1 MNLSPEEKVIAA
13 RLMLLKKNPFFGYI
27 LAHIPVIPK
36 DRPSTKKVYIIY
48 NPEFFEKLTTE
59 EVATVLVHEC
69 MHYVLGHSV
78 RGKILKRTYPK
89 HASVIN
95 LAEDVVINA
104 ILDKNG
110 FKKVGEGI
118 WPTARSAVYL
128 VDSDGNTIRIEN
140 AHEKSVEEVF
150 HELLNHKF
158 DKIATENTD
167 TASLVVQEDEPI
179 EGEKQQTDI
188 NRARKD
194 SGDLKNLEELEQE
207 IKTPEKPIKNP
218 EDLLNSAYTYAKS
231 MGTEPFGIERRVQL
245 FMRPIINWRAV
256 LKEFLAERI
265 PYNYTFLE
273 PDEDSPPN
281 ILLPGIEQGEHIEGI
296 IAIDTSASISDRELS
311 TFLSEVH
318 GIASNFVSLDLTVV
332 FCDSEIQGIV
342 KLKNPKD
349 VKRMVPV
356 GLGGTDF
363 RPVFEYAEKR
373 KSRFVI
379 YLTDGYGEFPQKAK
393 TKTLWIV
400 TPDGLPE
407 DEFPFG
413 RVIRLTPSHAGR
425 RI

>member
-1 MNLSPEEKVIAA
+1 MSLSPEEKVIAA

-36 DRPSTKKVYIIY
+36 DHLSTKKVYIVY
-48 NPEFFEKLTTE
+48 NPEFFEKLSTE

-89 HASVIN
+89 HAPVIN
-95 LAEDVVINA
+95 LAEDIVINA
-104 ILDKNG
+104 ILSENG
-110 FKKVGEGI
+110 FRKAEEGI
-118 WPTARSAVYL
+118 WPTVHGTVYL

-167 TASLVVQEDEPI
+167 TASLVVQEDEPF
-179 EGEKQQTDI
+179 EGEKQQTEI
-188 NRARKD
+188 NRAMRG
-194 SGDLKNLEELEQE
+194 SGDLKNPEILEQE
-207 IKTPEKPIKNP
+207 IKTEKPIKNP
-218 EDLLNSAYTYAKS
+218 EDLLSSAYTYAKS
-231 MGTEPFGIERRVQL
+231 MGTEPLGIERRVRL

-256 LKEFLAERI
+256 LKEFLAEQI

-281 ILLPGIEQGEHIEGI
+281 ILLPGIEQGEHVEGI
-296 IAIDTSASISDRELS
+296 IAVDTSASISDEELS

-318 GIASNFVSLDLTVV
+318 GIASNFASIDLTVV
-332 FCDSEIQGIV
+332 FCDCEIQGIV

-363 RPVFEYAEKR
+363 RPVFEYAEKK
-373 KSRFVI
+373 KSRFVV

-407 DEFPFG
+407 DGFPFG
-413 RVIRLTPSHAGR
+413 RVVRLKPSSTWGR
-425 RI
+425 I